1 MLCNE
6 VSKRLSEYFDGVLDP
21 ETSVE
26 VSRHVKECAGC
37 RRELEGLYALREELR
52 STQRVPVPDY
62 LYNLVRIRL
71 DESAN
76 NTWFKRIKAA
86 VEFRWSRIR
95 TTGIQFYWTKALGI
109 AMAAFCFSFVS
120 NCLDPFYPPGY
131 VPPVAGQ
138 YMPREYGEQVVSTIS
153 KTFGGIPIDQHLK
166 NMRHYPAIHDGYF
179 NNFWDSV
186 PETTEDEDLSVVTT
200 VEPSGA
206 VKLENVLEY
215 PQDNDVLNNF
225 IDTVTSARGRPGSV
239 KGRSVTLPMVIKAIR
254 ITVFS
259 D

>member
-1 MLCNE
+1 
-6 VSKRLSEYFDGVLDP
+6 LSEYFDGVLDS
-21 ETSVE
+21 ETSIE
-26 VSRHVKECAGC
+26 ISHHLKECAGC
-37 RRELEGLYALREELR
+37 RNELDGLRDLHEKLQSR
-52 STQRVPVPDY
+52 QRIPAPDY
-62 LYNLVRIRL
+62 LYNLVRTRL
-71 DESAN
+71 NDRAN
-76 NTWFKRIKAA
+76 NTWFRRIREA
-86 VEFRWSRIR
+86 VDFRWSRIR

-131 VPPVAGQ
+131 VPPASAQ
-138 YMPREYGEQVVSTIS
+138 YIRRDYGEQVVSAIS
-153 KTFGGIPIDQHLK
+153 KNLGGIPIEQHLK

-200 VEPSGA
+200 IEPSGA
-206 VKLENVLEY
+206 VKFENVLEY
-215 PQDNDVLNNF
+215 PQDNSMLDIF

-239 KGRSVTLPMVIKAIR
+239 KGRSVTLPMVINAIR
-254 ITVFS
+254 ITVWS